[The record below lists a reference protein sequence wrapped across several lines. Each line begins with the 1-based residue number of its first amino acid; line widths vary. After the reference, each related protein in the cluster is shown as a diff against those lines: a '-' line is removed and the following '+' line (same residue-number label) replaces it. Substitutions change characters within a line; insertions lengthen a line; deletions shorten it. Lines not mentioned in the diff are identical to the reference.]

1 MIELSLDKSSSQLVI
16 RSYQPGK
23 ILINDNTQTKEL
35 TQNLI
40 ISSHRLIVPWDC
52 NDLDALLTVESTP
65 EIILL
70 GTGQHWQMIPTEKL
84 MIFYEKKIGVEVMT
98 TDSACRTFNILASE
112 GRVVVAGL
120 VI

>member
-1 MIELSLDKSSSQLVI
+1 M
-16 RSYQPGK
+16 
-23 ILINDNTQTKEL
+23 KEL

-40 ISSHRLIVPWDC
+40 ITPFQLITPWD
-52 NDLDALLTVESTP
+52 NYNLEILLTVEKTP

-70 GTGQHWQMIPTEKL
+70 GTGQQWQMLSAEKL
-84 MIFYEKKIGVEVMT
+84 MLFYEKNIGVEIMT

-112 GRVVVAGL
+112 GRHVIAGL